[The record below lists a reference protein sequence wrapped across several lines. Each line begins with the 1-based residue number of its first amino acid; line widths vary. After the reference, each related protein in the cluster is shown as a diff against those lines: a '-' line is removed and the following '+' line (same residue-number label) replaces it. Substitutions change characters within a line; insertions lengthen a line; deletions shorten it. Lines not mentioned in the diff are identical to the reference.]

1 MKAEFWEGL
10 MEEVALEPFLLC
22 YPNTRDEEIQ
32 EVIEASSVSFG
43 RRRRA
48 QGDMRS
54 RECSGPRM

>member
-1 MKAEFWEGL
+1 

-32 EVIEASSVSFG
+32 EVIEASSISFG